1 MSFIKNVKRYFYY
14 MYYAAKA
21 SLKSEVA
28 GSKLNWIWWI
38 LEPLC
43 FMFIY
48 IFIFKVVF
56 KAHEDY
62 FPVFVLIGLAVWDF
76 FNRMLSGS
84 VKLISS
90 NKQIVSKVYIPKYIL
105 LISRSFTYLFKFF
118 ISFALVIVTMIIIKV
133 PFNLTILWV
142 IPLTLLL
149 YIVVFGISL
158 IVMHFGV
165 YVEDLANVIRIGLK
179 LMFYATGIFYNINT
193 SVPEPYNHILLKVN
207 PIAFIMDSLRSVVID
222 GVNPNLFLCFIWLL
236 IGIILCVLGI
246 KLIKKYENSY
256 VKVIL

>member
-1 MSFIKNVKRYFYY
+1 MSFIKNVKRYLYY
-14 MYYAAKA
+14 MYYAARA
-21 SLKSEVA
+21 SLKNEVA

-76 FNRMLSGS
+76 FSRMLNGS
-84 VKLISS
+84 VKLISR

-105 LISRSFTYLFKFF
+105 LISNSFTYLFKFF
-118 ISFALVIVTMIIIKV
+118 ISFALVIVTMLIIKV
-133 PFNLTILWV
+133 PFSLTILWT
-142 IPLTLLL
+142 IPLVILL

-165 YVEDLANVIRIGLK
+165 YVEDLANVIKIGLK
-179 LMFYATGIFYNINT
+179 LVFYMTGVFYNINT
-193 SVPEPYNHILLKVN
+193 RVPAPYNHILSTCN
-207 PIAFIMDSLRSVVID
+207 PVAFIMNSLRTVIID
-222 GVNPNLFLCFIWLL
+222 GQNPDLLLCLIWLMIGLVLCFA
-236 IGIILCVLGI
+236 GI
-246 KLIKKYENSY
+246 KLIRKYENSY
-256 VKVIL
+256 VKVVL